1 MAKTSATKAK
11 AKKATGT
18 KAKPAKKGAEKAVVE
33 ASNQGKQTGQLVS
46 IEACKQ

>member
-11 AKKATGT
+11 AKKAAGT
-18 KAKPAKKGAEKAVVE
+18 KAKPAKKAADKTVVE
-33 ASNQGKQTGQLVS
+33 APHQGKTTGQLVS